1 MLHTPE
7 QDILPQAHLLARPPT
22 ISLVI
27 LSPVTPSSL
36 QCLSSADVALQKT
49 VWAHQDLVPTEMQ
62 PNGD

>member
-7 QDILPQAHLLARPPT
+7 QDILPQTHLLARPPT

-36 QCLSSADVALQKT
+36 QHFSSADATLQKT
-49 VWAHQDLVPTEMQ
+49 GWAHQDPVSTEM
-62 PNGD
+62 